1 MTLFGLATG
10 YAQVQS
16 VVDDSGGELG
26 LLSDAVNAFY
36 VDKLAAINASHAT
49 LMAELN
55 AHRAEH
61 LMEGHFTLW
70 PYPYYDD
77 SGDIVAYRSLRV
89 QTVGGQI
96 YYIPVSTTN
105 TPA

>member
-10 YAQVQS
+10 FAQVQAAI
-16 VVDDSGGELG
+16 DGSGGDLG
-26 LLSDAVNAFY
+26 VLSDAVDAFY
-36 VDKLAAINASHAT
+36 TDKLAAINASHAT
-49 LMAELN
+49 LLGELS

-77 SGDIVAYRSLRV
+77 SGDIVSYRSLRV
-89 QTVGGQI
+89 QTVGGQV
-96 YYIPVSTTN
+96 YYIPTSTTN

>member
-10 YAQVQS
+10 FAQVQAAI
-16 VVDDSGGELG
+16 DGSGGDLG
-26 LLSDAVNAFY
+26 VLSDAVGAFY
-36 VDKLAAINASHAT
+36 ADNLAAINASHAA
-49 LMAELN
+49 LMGELN
-55 AHRAEH
+55 AHKAEH

-70 PYPYYDD
+70 PHPFYDSSRD
-77 SGDIVAYRSLRV
+77 VVSFQSLRV

-96 YYIPVSTTN
+96 YYIPVSKAN